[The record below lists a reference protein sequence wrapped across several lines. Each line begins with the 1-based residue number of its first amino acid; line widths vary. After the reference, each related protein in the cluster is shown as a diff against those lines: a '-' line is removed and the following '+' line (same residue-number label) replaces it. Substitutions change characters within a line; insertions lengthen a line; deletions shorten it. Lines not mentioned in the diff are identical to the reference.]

1 MTEPALP
8 PAVSA
13 ALERFERA
21 LRGRFPERLRELTL
35 FGSYARGEAHE
46 ESDVDIL
53 VVVDGLTEAE
63 RRDVFDLAHD
73 ADAADRERWTGLS
86 PLAYSTAQAAELRAR
101 ERLLFRDIDR
111 EGLPL

>member
-1 MTEPALP
+1 MAELSLP
-8 PAVSA
+8 SAVSA

-21 LRGRFPERLRELTL
+21 LRGRFGGRLRELTL

-46 ESDVDIL
+46 ESDVDVL
-53 VVVDGLTEAE
+53 VVIEGLTESE

-73 ADAADRERWTGLS
+73 ADAADRERWTGLC
-86 PLAYSTAQAAELRAR
+86 PLPYSTAQAAELRSR

-111 EGLPL
+111 EGVPL